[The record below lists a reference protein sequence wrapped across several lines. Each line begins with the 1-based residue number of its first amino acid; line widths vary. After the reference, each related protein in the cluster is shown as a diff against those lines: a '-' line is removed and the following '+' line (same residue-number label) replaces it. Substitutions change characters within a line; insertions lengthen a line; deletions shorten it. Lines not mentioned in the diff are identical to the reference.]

1 MFALTT
7 LVKQFFDQVV
17 KKLAGHTAGTCR
29 WATNVGNEMGQILM
43 CVSTSAEGELL
54 RPMAQGLVARYRQAG
69 VTPPCLLYTD
79 RDCCGTI
86 QIGMKLFPE
95 WPQMQV
101 LRVTLIFA
109 LRFYHALFLN

>member
-1 MFALTT
+1 MTT

-17 KKLAGHTAGTCR
+17 KKQAGYAAGKSR

-43 CVSTSAEGELL
+43 CVLTSAEGELL

-69 VTPPCLLYTD
+69 VSPPCLLYTD
-79 RDCCGTI
+79 RDCCGTK
-86 QIGMKLFPE
+86 QIGMKLFLE

-101 LRVTLIFA
+101 LTVT
-109 LRFYHALFLN
+109 